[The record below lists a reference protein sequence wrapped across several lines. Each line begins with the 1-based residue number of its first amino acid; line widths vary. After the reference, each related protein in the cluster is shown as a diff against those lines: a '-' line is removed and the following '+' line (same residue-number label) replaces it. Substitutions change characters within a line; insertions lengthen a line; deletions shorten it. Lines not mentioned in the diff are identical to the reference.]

1 MLKPPAKRQDAVP
14 TLRGWED
21 PRTGEILVSR
31 KHSERQI
38 VEYFNYHNMQRS
50 APAPAPTPA
59 PAPAPAPEPIIE
71 ADPEPEAEAE
81 MLTEADP
88 VDYSAMSKA
97 QLAEH
102 AALEHGIELD
112 TSMTKAAMIRDLES
126 QI

>member
-50 APAPAPTPA
+50 APAPAP
-59 PAPAPAPEPIIE
+59 APAPEPIIE
-71 ADPEPEAEAE
+71 ADPAPEVGAEAE

-88 VDYSAMSKA
+88 VDYSAMTKA
-97 QLAEH
+97 DLADH

-112 TSMTKAAMIRDLES
+112 ISMTKSAMIRDLES

>member
-59 PAPAPAPEPIIE
+59 PAPAPEPIIE
-71 ADPEPEAEAE
+71 ADPTPEIGAEAE

-88 VDYSAMSKA
+88 VDYSVMTKA
-97 QLAEH
+97 DLADH

-112 TSMTKAAMIRDLES
+112 TSMTKSAMIKDLES